1 MGLKRAMWDFFRPI
15 FYCII
20 ILRSCEV
27 MVFGLQKDYL
37 KRIVPEL
44 PELLVKRYLL
54 LRKVY
59 YSAPIGRRTLA
70 AYFHSGEKVL
80 RKEIDLLR
88 EQGLLTVEQRGISL
102 TQSGEFLVSA
112 ITPYLKSLL
121 GLTSLEEKLL
131 KILKVKRVLV
141 IPGNIEND
149 EVVLLEMGRAAAK
162 ILRECLTPD
171 MILAVSGGTSCAAVA
186 DMLSEG
192 PAPPGI
198 EVVPARGG
206 LGEVVD
212 YQANIIA
219 ARVAKKLKARYRL
232 LHLPDSLGEEALQI
246 VMKNEKIKEILE
258 MINSA
263 KVLLHGIGI
272 ADEMA
277 RCRNATPDEIKK
289 LVNKGAVGEV
299 FGLFFNA
306 RGEIVGSIPGLG
318 LYLDDLNKHVNHVIV
333 VAGGR
338 RKAEAIVAVAGNRD
352 RNLLVLDEGAARRI
366 LEIAGESEAGEFLE
380 E

>member
-1 MGLKRAMWDFFRPI
+1 M
-15 FYCII
+15 
-20 ILRSCEV
+20 ILGFE
-27 MVFGLQKDYL
+27 KDSL
-37 KRIVPEL
+37 NLIVPEL
-44 PELLVKRYLL
+44 AELLVKRYQL
-54 LRKVY
+54 LRKIY
-59 YSAPIGRRTLA
+59 YSAPIGRRPLA
-70 AYFHSGEKVL
+70 SYFQLGEKIL
-80 RKEIDLLR
+80 RREVDLLR
-88 EQGLLTVEQRGISL
+88 EQGLLIVEQRGISL
-102 TQSGEFLVSA
+102 TPSGENLVTA

-131 KILKVKRVLV
+131 KILKVKRVIV

-162 ILRECLTPD
+162 ILRELLEPE

-212 YQANIIA
+212 YQANNIA
-219 ARVAKKLKARYRL
+219 ARVAQKLNARYRL

-246 VMKNEKIKEILE
+246 VMKDEKIKMILG

-277 RCRNATPDEIKK
+277 RCRNATPEEIRK
-289 LVNKGAVGEV
+289 LVNEGAVGEV

-306 RGEIVGSIPGLG
+306 EGEIIGSIPGLG
-318 LYLDDLNKHVNHVIV
+318 LYLDNLNKHASHVIV

-338 RKAEAIVAVAGNRD
+338 RKAEAIIAIVGNHPRD
-352 RNLLVLDEGAARRI
+352 LLVLDEGAARRI
-366 LEIAGESEAGEFLE
+366 LEITRDNETTVSHGE
-380 E
+380 